1 MGLDVRTYGNI
12 KLAENE
18 KDADFMAYVI
28 NEDWKHKIKNLQD
41 GKAYNGDVVFI
52 GVSYPYSSHNRF
64 REKLVKLVGRK
75 DLLDSEGKI
84 KWDELPAEIPFYD
97 LINFADNEGCLDWEV
112 SNTIYSDF
120 EKYNDKAKIDMNKYD
135 YSSYKTWLE
144 TFKSAKNNQGVV
156 VFS

>member
-18 KDADFMAYVI
+18 EDADFIAYVI
-28 NEDWKHKIKNLQD
+28 HEDWKHKIKNLEE
-41 GKAYNGDVVFI
+41 GKAYTGDIVYR
-52 GVSYPYSSHNRF
+52 GVSYAYSSHNRF
-64 REKLVKLVGRK
+64 REKLIKLINRE

-84 KWDELPAEIPFYD
+84 KWAELPSEIPFYD

-112 SNTIYSDF
+112 SSTIYNDF
-120 EKYNDKAKIDMNKYD
+120 EKFNEKAKSEMNEYD
-135 YSSYKTWLE
+135 YSKYKTWLE
-144 TFKSAKNNQGVV
+144 TFKVAKNDGVV

>member
-18 KDADFMAYVI
+18 KDADFTAYVI

-41 GKAYNGDVVFI
+41 GKGYIGDVVFR
-52 GVSYPYSSHNRF
+52 GVSYPYSAHNRF
-64 REKLVKLVGRK
+64 REKLIKLIDRQ
-75 DLLDSEGKI
+75 DLLDIEGKI
-84 KWDELPAEIPFYD
+84 KWAELPSEIPFYD

-120 EKYNDKAKIDMNKYD
+120 VKYNEKAKLEMNEYD
-135 YSSYKTWLE
+135 YSNYKTWLE
-144 TFKSAKNNQGVV
+144 TLKFAKNAGVV

>member
-18 KDADFMAYVI
+18 EEADFTAYVI
-28 NEDWKHKIKNLQD
+28 DEDWKHKIKNLQD
-41 GKAYNGDVVFI
+41 GKAYTGDVVFR
-52 GVSYPYSSHNRF
+52 GVSYPYSAHNRF
-64 REKLVKLVGRK
+64 REKLVRLVGRE
-75 DLLDSEGKI
+75 DLLDNEGRI
-84 KWDELPAEIPFYD
+84 KWGELPSEIPFYD

-120 EKYNDKAKIDMNKYD
+120 EKYNEKAKLEMNEYYYSKYE
-135 YSSYKTWLE
+135 TWLE
-144 TFKSAKNNQGVV
+144 TFKSVKNDGVV

>member
-18 KDADFMAYVI
+18 EDADFTAFVI

-41 GKAYNGDVVFI
+41 GKAYSGDVVFR
-52 GVSYPYSSHNRF
+52 GVSYTYSAHNRF
-64 REKLVKLVGRK
+64 REKLVKLVGCE
-75 DLLDSEGKI
+75 DLLDNKGKI
-84 KWDELPAEIPFYD
+84 KWSELPFEIPFYD

-112 SNTIYSDF
+112 SNIIYSDF
-120 EKYNDKAKIDMNKYD
+120 EKYNEKAKSEMNEYD
-135 YSSYKTWLE
+135 YSKYETWMK
-144 TFKSAKNNQGVV
+144 TFKSAKNDGVV